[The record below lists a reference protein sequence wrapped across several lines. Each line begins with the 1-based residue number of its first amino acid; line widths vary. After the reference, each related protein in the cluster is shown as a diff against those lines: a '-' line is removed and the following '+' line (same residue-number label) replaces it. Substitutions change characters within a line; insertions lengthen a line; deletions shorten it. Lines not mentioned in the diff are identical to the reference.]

1 MHTLLIFIYI
11 LGGGIL
17 AGILSSAASFASLVS
32 YPLLLSVGI
41 PPVYAN
47 VTNDAALIWNS
58 IGAVF
63 SSGRELHGHWHE
75 VARYA
80 VFTVLG
86 SAVGCYL
93 LLIFPGKI
101 FEKVVPFF
109 ILIAGIMV
117 IVSGQRQPIQ
127 IKKRPI
133 SQQVISLV
141 LLTIVGIY
149 AGYFGA
155 ASGIVVLVLLTYLI
169 NDNFLVVNAVKNAVC
184 GLANLTAL
192 IIYMFNSHIYWRFV
206 IPMAIGMFI
215 GGYLGPIIVRHVSA
229 RLVRIIIAALALTQ
243 AAIYFYQ
250 AYF

>member
-63 SSGRELHGHWHE
+63 SSGRELHGHWRE

-117 IVSGQRQPIQ
+117 IISGQRQPIQ